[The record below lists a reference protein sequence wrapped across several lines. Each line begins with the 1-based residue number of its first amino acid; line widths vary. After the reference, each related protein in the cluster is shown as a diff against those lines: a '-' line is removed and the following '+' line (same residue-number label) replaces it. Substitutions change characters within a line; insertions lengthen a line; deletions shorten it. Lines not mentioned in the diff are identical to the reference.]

1 MTLIGK
7 FKTFEFSASNEK
19 MDYLIFL
26 NNPFFGNKINIISSI
41 YNNSKWIY
49 IVGISNNEYLTKK
62 MNIQFEYNL
71 KSLKIKYKKYYS
83 LTIYEFPNKINNLTL
98 QYLIRRIMIL
108 FTLNDIKI
116 LSYILLDRNIHFFD
130 IPIISRYIIKERTNN
145 NIILLFKV
153 NKFNK
158 AEELLINNNIYDL
171 TNSLIESKKILLFN
185 QEIQN
190 LINNHIIVNNDT
202 NANNELVNVLKGVIT
217 SIITPATSNPNPL

>member
-7 FKTFEFSASNEK
+7 FKTFEFSASNQK

-116 LSYILLDRNIHFFD
+116 LSYILLDRNIHYFD
-130 IPIISRYIIKERTNN
+130 IPIISHYIIKEQTNN

-202 NANNELVNVLKGVIT
+202 NANNELVNILKGVIT
-217 SIITPATSNPNPL
+217 SIITPVTSNPNPL

>member
-116 LSYILLDRNIHFFD
+116 LSYILLDRNIHYFD

-217 SIITPATSNPNPL
+217 SIITPVTSNPNPL